1 MQNITSVAELR
12 NAIRFLEA
20 EQTRQAQLLREQSY
34 LVYERLKPI
43 NLLRKALQD
52 LSSSPLLID
61 NIFSTATG
69 LASGY
74 LSKKLLIGSSGNLF
88 RKLIGSILQF
98 GVTMAISR
106 RPDLI
111 KSIGQ
116 FILQFILRKKETN
129 SKEYDE

>member
-1 MQNITSVAELR
+1 MQNITSVAELK
-12 NAIRFLEA
+12 NAIQFLEA
-20 EQTRQAQLLREQSY
+20 EQSRKAQLLKEQFF
-34 LVYERLKPI
+34 LVYENLKPV

-61 NIFSTATG
+61 NIFSSATG

-74 LSKKLLIGSSGNLF
+74 LSKKLYVGSSGNLF
-88 RKLIGSILQF
+88 RKLIGSIIQL

-111 KSIGQ
+111 KSVGK
-116 FILQFILRKKETN
+116 FILQFILRRNETN
-129 SKEYDE
+129 SKEFNE